1 MAQTNAF
8 IPITREAHDD
18 LLAICSRSL
27 PNEACG
33 LLLTADYGGQKQII
47 TGVHEIVNA
56 HERPQQAFLFEP
68 SSWMNAFFETQK
80 NRQRIAGLFHSH
92 PTSEARPSHE
102 DEIGLPLA
110 GDGLCYWIV
119 SLQNAA
125 PAVQPY
131 IRMNGQF
138 MPYPLMFAKISI

>member
-1 MAQTNAF
+1 MAQTNPF
-8 IPITREAHDD
+8 IPITREAYDE
-18 LLAICSRSL
+18 LLAICNRSL

-33 LLLTADYGGQKQII
+33 LLLAADSEEGII
-47 TGVHEIVNA
+47 NSTLEIVNA
-56 HERPQQAFLFEP
+56 HVMPERAFLFEP
-68 SSWMNAFFETQK
+68 SSWTSAFFETQK
-80 NRQRIAGLFHSH
+80 NRQYIAGFFHSH
-92 PTSEARPSHE
+92 PSSEASPSQE

-119 SLQNAA
+119 SLQDAA

-131 IRMNGQF
+131 ICMNGQL